1 MSGGAVARYIEQF
14 EKQGN
19 LRGSDIAN
27 FTGVS
32 KATVSRWR
40 SGTASPNPTNER
52 IISDLHYVMDRLS
65 DFYTPA
71 EIRTWLY
78 APHPQLEGRRAIDV
92 IHDGKMT
99 EVLQTLDRLEAGVY
113 L

>member
-14 EKQGN
+14 EKQAN

-40 SGTASPNPTNER
+40 SGTASPNPKNER

-92 IHDGKMT
+92 LHDGKMT

>member
-1 MSGGAVARYIEQF
+1 MSSGAISRYIYNF
-14 EKQGN
+14 ENQGS

-40 SGTASPNPTNER
+40 SGTANPNPTNER
-52 IISDLHYVMDRLS
+52 IISDLHYVIDRLG
-65 DFYTPA
+65 DFYTPE

-78 APHPQLEGRRAIDV
+78 APHPQLDGRRAIDV
-92 IHDGKMT
+92 IHAGKMT
-99 EVLQTLDRLEAGVY
+99 EVLATLDRLEAGVY

>member
-1 MSGGAVARYIEQF
+1 MSSGAISRCIHNF
-14 EKQGN
+14 ETQGS
-19 LRGSDIAN
+19 LRGADIAN

-40 SGTASPNPTNER
+40 SGAANPNPTNGR
-52 IISDLHYVMDRLS
+52 IISDLDYVIDRLG

-92 IHDGKMT
+92 IHAGRMT
-99 EVLQTLDRLEAGVY
+99 EVLETLDRLEAGVY